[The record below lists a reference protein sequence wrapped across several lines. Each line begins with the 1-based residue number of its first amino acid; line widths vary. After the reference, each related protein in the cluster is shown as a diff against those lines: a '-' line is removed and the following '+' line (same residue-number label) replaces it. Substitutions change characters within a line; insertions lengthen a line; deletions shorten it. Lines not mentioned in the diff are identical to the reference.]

1 MEWYHLAFMTQTGL
15 LERATRQLVARNI
28 RLTKARRL
36 VLEALTQTPG
46 PRTVAELDAAMGRE
60 VPVSSLY
67 RTLLSLETAE
77 LVAKYRDAE
86 GIARYEIAEAVTGEH
101 HHHFVCIECGLTD
114 DVAIPS
120 ELEDAIS
127 RLIDSLADAGSY
139 SITGHRLELEG
150 ICSACRAKH

>member
-1 MEWYHLAFMTQTGL
+1 MMTQADL
-15 LERATRQLVARNI
+15 LERAKRQLVARNV

-36 VLEALTQTPG
+36 VLEALTETPG
-46 PRTVAELDAAMGRE
+46 PRTAAELDTAMGRA

-77 LVAKYRDAE
+77 LVTKYRDAE
-86 GIARYEIAEAVTGEH
+86 GVARYEIAEAVTGEH

-120 ELEDAIS
+120 ELERAIS
-127 RLIDSLADAGSY
+127 RLIRSLADAGNY
-139 SITGHRLELEG
+139 HITGHRLELEG
-150 ICSACRAKH
+150 ICKACQAKH